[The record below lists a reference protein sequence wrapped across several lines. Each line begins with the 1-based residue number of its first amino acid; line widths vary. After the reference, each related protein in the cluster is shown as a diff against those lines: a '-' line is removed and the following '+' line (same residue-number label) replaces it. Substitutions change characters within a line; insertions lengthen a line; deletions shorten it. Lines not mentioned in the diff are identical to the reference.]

1 MEPKVTLGDLELLS
15 FVALFLDQLKV
26 IRSVTLA
33 SVICSVLD
41 IGEIQRDVF
50 EIPHKG

>member
-1 MEPKVTLGDLELLS
+1 MELKWPWHNA
-15 FVALFLDQLKV
+15 FYLDQLKV
-26 IRSVTLA
+26 IRGVTLA